1 MTLQGRDSMTADSVG
16 LAAYQGQLRAKPAFG
31 SAALKAS
38 LADLW
43 PLTMIALA
51 LGLTLAWT
59 GLLVSFAW
67 WGIERLI

>member
-1 MTLQGRDSMTADSVG
+1 MTVETDG
-16 LAAYQGQLRAKPAFG
+16 LAAYQDQPRAKAAFGPARTMALRAR
-31 SAALKAS
+31 

-43 PLTMIALA
+43 PVTMIALA

-59 GLLVSFAW
+59 GLLVSLLW